1 MGANGD
7 RLATESVE
15 GASLSLQRIHNIH
28 GGDGLSLGMVGVGDG
43 IPNDGFKEDAKDG
56 AGLLIDEVADALD
69 TTTTGKTTDGWLGD
83 ALNVVTKQL
92 AMTLC
97 SSLS

>member
-1 MGANGD
+1 MKHKN

-15 GASLSLQRIHNIH
+15 GASLPLQRIHDIH
-28 GGDGLSLGMVGVGDG
+28 GSDGLPLGMISVGDG
-43 IPNDGFKEDAKDG
+43 IPDDGFKEDTEDG

-69 TTTTGKTTDGWLGD
+69 TTTTGKTTDGRLGD
-83 ALNVVTKQL
+83 ALNVVTKQF
-92 AMTLC
+92 AMTLG